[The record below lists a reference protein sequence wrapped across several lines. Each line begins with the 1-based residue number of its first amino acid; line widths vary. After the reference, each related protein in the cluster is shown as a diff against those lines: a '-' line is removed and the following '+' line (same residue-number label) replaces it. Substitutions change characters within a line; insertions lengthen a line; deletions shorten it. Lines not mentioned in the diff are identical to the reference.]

1 MVLFGGFPCLCG
13 FLLTFCTPRYSFP
26 HIAPVCPAQEVS
38 LFLQGL
44 GCTCREFSRIW
55 CKEGHEILSERKTN
69 PKQGIGK
76 RHLEK
81 VYELPG
87 IMSFQWLLNCSH
99 QGLPALALQSE
110 GPGLQNPHIR
120 TGASQ
125 GACEVWQDLL
135 GCVTAQ
141 FNANSNL
148 NEWEIC
154 LVAAQHWGNAVP
166 EFLGNCFWC
175 PQLECVNIHASK
187 KWRWGECGHL
197 LPGTS
202 SGCRFSPSKACCH
215 VVPWRLGSCGNH
227 TSSQVSLFLIFWI
240 VALAIWYKGHCGFKD
255 ASFFSWRKGKFTNFC
270 FFFEWTGY

>member
-13 FLLTFCTPRYSFP
+13 FLLMFCTPRYSFP
-26 HIAPVCPAQEVS
+26 HLAPVCPAQEVF

-44 GCTCREFSRIW
+44 GCTCTEFSRIW
-55 CKEGHEILSERKTN
+55 CKEWHEILSERITN

-81 VYELPG
+81 VYELPD

-99 QGLPALALQSE
+99 QGLAALALQSG

-148 NEWEIC
+148 NEWEIMFGGSAALRKC
-154 LVAAQHWGNAVP
+154 CPWAPGKLLLVSSAGVCEHT
-166 EFLGNCFWC
+166 CFKEMKMGGMW
-175 PQLECVNIHASK
+175 
-187 KWRWGECGHL
+187 
-197 LPGTS
+197 TS
-202 SGCRFSPSKACCH
+202 STLHIHWMP
-215 VVPWRLGSCGNH
+215 LL
-227 TSSQVSLFLIFWI
+227 TI
-240 VALAIWYKGHCGFKD
+240 
-255 ASFFSWRKGKFTNFC
+255 
-270 FFFEWTGY
+270 